1 MVKLENDNV
10 YHHHQQQQQTK
21 QINPQDRSLFNYD
34 NKK

>member
-1 MVKLENDNV
+1 MVKLENDNF

-34 NKK
+34 NTK

>member
-1 MVKLENDNV
+1 MVKLENDNF
-10 YHHHQQQQQTK
+10 YHHHQQQQTK

>member
-1 MVKLENDNV
+1 MVKLENDNF

>member
-1 MVKLENDNV
+1 MVKLENDNF

-21 QINPQDRSLFNYD
+21 QINPQLFNYD